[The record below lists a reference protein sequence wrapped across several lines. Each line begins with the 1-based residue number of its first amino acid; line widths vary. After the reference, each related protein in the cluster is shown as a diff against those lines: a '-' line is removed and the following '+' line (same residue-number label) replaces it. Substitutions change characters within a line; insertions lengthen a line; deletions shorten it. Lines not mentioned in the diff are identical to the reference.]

1 MNATPAGQG
10 PARGVVLVGLPGA
23 GTSAVG
29 RLLAARLGL
38 PLRDSDRDVEAALG
52 ASAADIF
59 LDGGEE
65 TFRQAERTAVLDALG
80 TAADPGAIVVVGGA
94 AVSDADVV
102 SVLAVAGAPVVFLDV
117 QLGDAIR
124 RLGLHAATPAG
135 LGSPRATW
143 QRLAQERRR
152 DCAAVATLRVDTDG
166 LTPDEVTEQVLDR
179 LGRSGPVAAAQ
190 QEGQ

>member
-1 MNATPAGQG
+1 
-10 PARGVVLVGLPGA
+10 VVLVGLPGA

-29 RLLAARLGL
+29 RRLAERLGL

-59 LDGGEE
+59 LDGGEQA
-65 TFRQAERTAVLDALG
+65 FRQAERTAVLEAVRTVD
-80 TAADPGAIVVVGGA
+80 DPGAIVVVGGA

-102 SVLAVAGAPVVFLDV
+102 SALAGSGAPVVFLDV

-152 DCAAVATLRVDTDG
+152 DCAAVATVRVETDG
-166 LTPDEVTEQVLDR
+166 LTPDQVTDQVLER
-179 LGRSGPVAAAQ
+179 LGRSSPVTVARH
-190 QEGQ
+190 EEER